1 MLIRPDLSNMS
12 HPEKDA
18 LIHKLFDTIE
28 MLMKKVEGQES
39 RVKDLEGQVAKNSK
53 NSSLPPSSDWG
64 RPKPKSLRKAGQ
76 NPTGGQ
82 KGHPGSTLRQAAP
95 EEVGRIVAHA
105 PPKACSACGRKL
117 PRAEDSGL
125 PPRQVFDLPSM
136 AFEVVEHRVLASTCS
151 CGQHHVGAF
160 PESVATAVQYG
171 PRIKAA
177 CVNLT
182 LRHMMPL
189 GRTGELMGE
198 LFGLPVPQASALAFQ
213 RSAAAILA
221 PTVAAIGDALL
232 GEKVVNADETGM
244 AVMGKI
250 RWLHA
255 ACSERFSHLSTHA
268 TRGSEA
274 FAAIGILARFK
285 NILVRDGWKA
295 YRKLDCSHA
304 MRNARHL
311 RELTFVHEEMKQD
324 WAKGLIDLLLKANA
338 RVLEG
343 GGPLGEREIALVR
356 RKYASLMRQGE
367 AINPTPIRPPK
378 RMGFPKQNPA
388 RNLLDRLIAYADDVW
403 RFASDPGVPFT
414 NNEAERAVR
423 MPKVKQKI
431 SGGFRTA
438 EGLEMFCV
446 ARSYLETLRKQ
457 GFALF
462 ESLVSTFEGNVPQP
476 RFVF

>member
-12 HPEKDA
+12 HSEKDA

-28 MLMKKVEGQES
+28 MLMEKVEGLES

-64 RPKPKSLRKAGQ
+64 KPKPKSLRIAGQ

-82 KGHPGSTLRQAAP
+82 KGHPGMTLRQAAP
-95 EEVGRIVAHA
+95 EKVDRIVAHA
-105 PPKACSACGRKL
+105 PPKACSACGRRL
-117 PRAEDSGL
+117 PRAKDSGL

-136 AFEVVEHRVLASTCS
+136 AYEVVEHRVMSSTCS
-151 CGQHHVGAF
+151 CGQHHAGSF
-160 PESVATAVQYG
+160 PQSVAAAVQYG

-177 CVNLT
+177 CVNLS

-189 GRTGELMGE
+189 GRTGELIGE
-198 LFGLPVPQASALAFQ
+198 LFGLPVSQASVLAFQ

-221 PTVAAIGDALL
+221 PTVAAIGEALL
-232 GEKVVNADETGM
+232 SQKVVNADETGM

-250 RWLHA
+250 RWMHA
-255 ACSERFSHLSTHA
+255 ACSESFTHLSTHA

-274 FAAIGILARFK
+274 FAAIGILTRFK
-285 NILVRDGWKA
+285 NILVHDGWKA
-295 YRKLDCSHA
+295 YRKLGCSHA
-304 MRNARHL
+304 MCNAHHL

-324 WAKGLIDLLLKANA
+324 WAKDLIDLLLKTNLLV
-338 RVLEG
+338 RES
-343 GGPLGEREIALVR
+343 GGPLARAQIALVR
-356 RKYASLMRQGE
+356 KKYARLTKQGE
-367 AINPTPIRPPK
+367 AINPTPTRPPK
-378 RMGFPKQNPA
+378 TMGFPKQNPA

-423 MPKVKQKI
+423 MPKVKPKV

-446 ARSYLETLRKQ
+446 VRSYLETLRKQ
-457 GFALF
+457 ALPLF
-462 ESLVSTFEGNVPQP
+462 ESLVSAFEGDVPQP
-476 RFVF
+476 RMAF